1 MLPSDHLPVLG
12 KFSIYLTIP
21 RFNDLDKIMSQSST
35 GKITYKNMQIDYDF
49 IEAFSEMGLEEKYPM
64 KIKVLAYYFL
74 NKNPAETK
82 PFEISVTKK
91 K

>member
-1 MLPSDHLPVLG
+1 LG

-21 RFNDLDKIMSQSST
+21 RFNDLEKIMSQSST
-35 GKITYKNMQIDYDF
+35 GKITYKDMQIDYDF

-64 KIKVLAYYFL
+64 KMKVLAYYFL

-82 PFEISVTKK
+82 PIEINVIKIK
-91 K
+91 